1 MKILI
6 TGHKGYIGTIL
17 VPMLLERGH
26 EVHGLDSDLYER
38 CTFGDAPV
46 EVPWVR
52 KDVRDMEASD
62 VEGFEAVM
70 HLAGLS
76 NDPLGDL
83 DPDLT
88 YRINHLASVRLA
100 EICKAN
106 GVSRFLFSSSCANY
120 GAAGDEMLNEDSDL
134 NPVTPY
140 GESKVLVE
148 RDVSPMADDS
158 FCPTYLRNATAY
170 GLSPRLRFDLV
181 VNNLAAWAFTTG
193 QVRLKSDG
201 TPLRP
206 LVHIEDISR
215 AFVAIAEAP
224 RERVHDRCYNVG
236 APGENYRIRDVAI
249 IVKDAVPGSQVGF
262 AEGASPDKRNYQVDF
277 SRIMEEVPGY
287 QPGWN
292 VASGAAEMVEAYG
305 KVGVTLEEFEGPRF
319 KRVDHIRM
327 LIDQGIIDGSL
338 RHRR

>member
-1 MKILI
+1 MRILI
-6 TGHKGYIGTIL
+6 TGNKGYIGTIL
-17 VPMLLERGH
+17 APMLKARGH

-38 CTFGDAPV
+38 CTFGEAPV
-46 EVPWVR
+46 EIPWVR
-52 KDVRDMEASD
+52 KDVRDAEPED
-62 VEGFEAVM
+62 LEGFDTVM

-88 YRINHLASVRLA
+88 YEINHGASVRLA
-100 EICKAN
+100 EICKTV
-106 GVSRFLFSSSCANY
+106 GVKRFLFSSSCANY
-120 GAAGDEMLNEDSDL
+120 GAAGDDLLNEDSDL

-148 RDVSPMADDS
+148 RDLSPMADDV
-158 FCPTYLRNATAY
+158 FIPTYLRNATAY

-181 VNNLAAWAFTTG
+181 VNNLAAWAYTTG

-206 LVHIEDISR
+206 LVHIGDISR

-224 RERVHDRCYNVG
+224 PERVRDRCFNVG
-236 APGENYRIRDVAI
+236 APGENYRIRDVAM
-249 IVKDAVPGSQVGF
+249 IVKDSVPGSEVGF
-262 AEGASPDKRNYQVDF
+262 AKGASPDVRNYQVDF
-277 SRIMEEVPGY
+277 SRIMDEVPDY
-287 QPGWN
+287 RPEWN
-292 VASGAAEMVEAYG
+292 VKSGAEEMVGAY
-305 KVGVTLEEFEGPRF
+305 KRVGVTLEEFEGTRF

-327 LIDQGIIDGSL
+327 LMEEGIIDKSL
-338 RHRR
+338 RHRS

>member
-1 MKILI
+1 MRILV

-17 VPMLLERGH
+17 VPMLLDRGH
-26 EVHGLDSDLYER
+26 DVHGIDSDLYER
-38 CTFGDAPV
+38 CNFGDDPL
-46 EVPWVR
+46 EIPWVR
-52 KDVRDMEASD
+52 KDVRDVEPAD
-62 VEGFEAVM
+62 VEGFESVM

-88 YRINHLASVRLA
+88 YKINHRASVRLA
-100 EICKAN
+100 EICKAR
-106 GVSRFLFSSSCANY
+106 GVRRFLFSSSCANY
-120 GAAGDEMLNEDSDL
+120 GAAGDDLLDEGSDL

-148 RDVSPMADDS
+148 RDVSPMADEGFS
-158 FCPTYLRNATAY
+158 PSYLRNATAY

-201 TPLRP
+201 SPLRP

-224 RERVHDRCYNVG
+224 VEHVHDRCYNVG
-236 APGENYRIRDVAI
+236 APGENYRIRDVAL
-249 IVKDAVPGSQVGF
+249 IVKDAVAGSEVGF
-262 AEGASPDKRNYQVDF
+262 ADGASPDKRNYQVDF
-277 SRIMEEVPGY
+277 SRIMREVQGY
-287 QPGWN
+287 QPQWN
-292 VASGAAEMVEAYG
+292 VGKGASEMVEAYE
-305 KVGVTLEEFEGPRF
+305 KVGVTLEEFEGPRY

-327 LIDQGIIDGSL
+327 LIEKGIIDSSL
-338 RHRR
+338 RHRS